1 MKVWMSKKPT
11 MANLGKDFYQD
22 CSDEARRHA
31 DDVYN
36 DCPLTAYY
44 GHFEKCVERE
54 MPRRFEDVDSK
65 T

>member
-1 MKVWMSKKPT
+1 